1 MNAMIRTLL
10 AAALLA
16 TAAFAPASAQDTAAD
31 TVGTLHVN
39 SGQIMVSTNGSDFA
53 TVSGDTAI
61 HVGDR
66 IQVGASSDANLTYN
80 NGYVLHYVSPGVYEV
95 QVAPAGAMAG
105 GAAAGTGGSVVA
117 TSAIVLGVTALAAAG
132 LDQEDNVPPDQ
143 PVSK

>member
-1 MNAMIRTLL
+1 MIRTLL

-16 TAAFAPASAQDTAAD
+16 TAAFAPAMAQDPVTD

-39 SGQIMVSTNGSDFA
+39 SGQIMVSTNGGDFA
-53 TVSGDTAI
+53 TVSADTAI

-66 IQVGASSDANLTYN
+66 IQVGTPGDAKLTYN

-95 QVAPAGAMAG
+95 QVAPAVTAGAG
-105 GAAAGTGGSVVA
+105 SAASGGSVVA
-117 TSAIVLGVTALAAAG
+117 TSAIVLGTAALAAAG
-132 LDQEDNVPPDQ
+132 LDQEGNVVPDH

>member
-10 AAALLA
+10 AAALFA
-16 TAAFAPASAQDTAAD
+16 TAAFAPVMAQDPATD

-39 SGQIMVSTNGSDFA
+39 SGQIMVSTNGGDFV
-53 TVSGDTAI
+53 TVSADTAI

-95 QVAPAGAMAG
+95 QMAPAGTAVAG
-105 GAAAGTGGSVVA
+105 GAATGGSVMA

-132 LDQEDNVPPDQ
+132 LDQEDNVPPVQ
-143 PVSK
+143 PVSR

>member
-16 TAAFAPASAQDTAAD
+16 TAAFAPAMAQDPVTD

-39 SGQIMVSTNGSDFA
+39 SGQIMVSTNGGDFV
-53 TVSGDTAI
+53 TVGGDTAI

-95 QVAPAGAMAG
+95 QMAPAGTAVAG
-105 GAAAGTGGSVVA
+105 GAATAGSVAA
-117 TSAIVLGVTALAAAG
+117 TSAVVLGVAALAAAG
-132 LDQEDNVPPDQ
+132 LDQEDNVPPID
-143 PVSK
+143 PAVSR

>member
-16 TAAFAPASAQDTAAD
+16 TAALSPAMAQDPATD

-39 SGQIMVSTNGSDFA
+39 SGQIMVSTNGGDFV

-66 IQVGASSDANLTYN
+66 IQVGTSSDANLTYN

-95 QVAPAGAMAG
+95 QMAPVGTAVAG
-105 GAAAGTGGSVVA
+105 GAATAGSVVT
-117 TSAIVLGVTALAAAG
+117 TSAIVLGVAALAAAG
-132 LDQEDNVPPDQ
+132 LDQEDNVPPID
-143 PVSK
+143 PAVSR